1 MAILEEITQE
11 FGLAAGAGSAV
22 APAAR
27 GPSSLGPYPSAASA
41 DTALPPY
48 MASAPPPFAAQQAQ
62 QLPGGFSFPPQGS
75 SSLPDLLDAT
85 SARSAFNY
93 EPTVS
98 GSLPPAGR
106 GLAAG
111 ARHLL
116 AAAFQRKL
124 AACCLTTCLT
134 AAGTQGVLRCL
145 LLRPAGT
152 HTAA

>member
-1 MAILEEITQE
+1 MPPRRACLDTTPNTLRPTVPPLSPRQVDPSQIMDLDDMAILEEITQE
-11 FGLAAGAGSAV
+11 FGLAAGAGPAGPAV

-93 EPTVS
+93 EPTVRACW
-98 GSLPPAGR
+98 LLPAG
-106 GLAAG
+106 
-111 ARHLL
+111 
-116 AAAFQRKL
+116 
-124 AACCLTTCLT
+124 CW
-134 AAGTQGVLRCL
+134 
-145 LLRPAGT
+145 P
-152 HTAA
+152 